1 MSFALPPIAKAAE
14 RLLVEI
20 EQAVRTFPRFHK
32 YALGQDL
39 RGQAMQVARLCNRA
53 WRDRARQLQWTDQLV
68 WAIDE
73 VKLSLQLGQ
82 SIRAFRS
89 FNQFEQLIR
98 LAEDLGKQA
107 GGWKR
112 QQQQHPKGQNPAR
125 QPAPE
130 RAQILSTRAAS
141 ASAGANP

>member
-1 MSFALPPIAKAAE
+1 MSFDLPPIVKLSE

-20 EQAVRTFPRFHK
+20 EQTVRGFPRYHK
-32 YALGQDL
+32 YAIGKDL
-39 RGQAMQVARLCNRA
+39 REQAMQVARLCNRA
-53 WRDRARQLQWTDQLV
+53 WRERAHQLRWTVQLV

-73 VKLSLQLGQ
+73 LKLSLQLGSQ
-82 SIRAFRS
+82 VHAFKS
-89 FNQFEQLIR
+89 FNQFEKLIR
-98 LAEDLGKQA
+98 LAEDLGRQA

-112 QQQQHPKGQNPAR
+112 QQQHPKGQNSTREVVA
-125 QPAPE
+125 E